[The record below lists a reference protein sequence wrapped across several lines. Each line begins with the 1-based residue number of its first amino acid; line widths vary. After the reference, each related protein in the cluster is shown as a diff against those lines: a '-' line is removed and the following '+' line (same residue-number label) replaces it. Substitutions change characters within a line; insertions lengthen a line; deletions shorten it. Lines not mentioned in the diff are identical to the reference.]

1 MPCPKCNNPAASGAF
16 CTLCGTSLLAPPA
29 LAQTAYAPPPS
40 YAPPPQN
47 IPIPGA
53 GPYGQPM
60 GAQPPNPYGQP
71 QPQNVALVPVAPMG
85 IMPFRCGACG
95 YTGQS
100 MMIQRISTAGWI
112 TFGVLLVTC
121 LPLFWIGLL
130 IKETR
135 CQCPNCRVV
144 F

>member
-1 MPCPKCNNPAASGAF
+1 MLPAMPCPKCNNPAASGAF

-29 LAQTAYAPPPS
+29 LAQTAYAPPQGNLPNPHPS
-40 YAPPPQN
+40 P
-47 IPIPGA
+47 
-53 GPYGQPM
+53 GPYG
-60 GAQPPNPYGQP
+60 GLPPNPYGQP
-71 QPQNVALVPVAPMG
+71 PPPMNMQMVPVGGMAM
-85 IMPFRCGACG
+85 MPFRCGACG

-135 CQCPNCRVV
+135 CQCPNCRAVY
-144 F
+144 